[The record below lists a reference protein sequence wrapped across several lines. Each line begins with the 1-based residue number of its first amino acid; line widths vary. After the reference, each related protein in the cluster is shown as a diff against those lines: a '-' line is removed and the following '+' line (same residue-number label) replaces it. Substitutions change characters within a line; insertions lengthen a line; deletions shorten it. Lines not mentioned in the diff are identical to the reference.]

1 MSHLPLNQREILRRL
16 ALAAHLRY
24 SELQPDDVDGNL
36 HTYHLKSLMAAGL
49 VEKVDGGYALSTEGR
64 RFVGTMSTS
73 TGEKREQ
80 PKVTT
85 MLSVKNAE
93 GQYVLFRW
101 NKQPFLGKVSL
112 PYGKVHLGESI
123 FAAAVRELD
132 EKTGITAATEDLE
145 YRGTIFIRSFEGDVL
160 LNHMESHVFSLEYSG
175 EIIQEAALG
184 ECFWGTL
191 GEIPTDERCPGF
203 GEVMELL
210 EGGKAFFSEV

>member
-16 ALAAHLRY
+16 ALADHLRY

-36 HTYHLKSLMAAGL
+36 HTYHLKVLMAAGL

-85 MLSVKNAE
+85 MLAAQNAV

-132 EKTGITAATEDLE
+132 EKTGIVVAPEELRF
-145 YRGTIFIRSFEGDVL
+145 RGTIFIRSFEGKVL
-160 LNHMESHVFSLEYSG
+160 LNHMEAHVFSLEWDG
-175 EIIQEAALG
+175 EIVPEAALG
-184 ECFWGTL
+184 ECFWGTPS
-191 GEIPTDERCPGF
+191 EVPVDEQCPGF
-203 GEVMELL
+203 TEVVELL
-210 EGGKAFFSEV
+210 EGGKPFFEEI